1 MRNTLLWA
9 VLVLVGMAGFALRPA
24 SAQTDV
30 AFSLYGS
37 FPEKTN
43 GNVVVQSPAVG
54 AGGLFQLRHISNPIL
69 GFEATYSFNR
79 ANQRYTSDVAVTCPI
94 PPAPCPALSTSV
106 ASNAHEI
113 TIDWVPSLKIAN
125 LRPFG
130 LLGVGVLLDVPSG
143 HDGSETDTKPVYL
156 YGAGLDIGL
165 VPHIGLRLQ
174 YRGNLN
180 EAPDVS
186 LLFTSSKA
194 FMHTAQPMAG
204 VYIRF

>member
-43 GNVVVQSPAVG
+43 GN
-54 AGGLFQLRHISNPIL
+54 ISNPIL